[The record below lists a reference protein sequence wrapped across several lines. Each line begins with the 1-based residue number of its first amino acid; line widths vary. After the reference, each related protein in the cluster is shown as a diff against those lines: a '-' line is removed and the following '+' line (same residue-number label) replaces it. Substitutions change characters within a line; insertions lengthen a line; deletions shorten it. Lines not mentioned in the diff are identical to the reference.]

1 MNSFITWVG
10 GKYSLRN
17 LIIKEFPVDVSSYV
31 EVFGGA
37 AWILFAR
44 EKSRGVEVYNDVNHD
59 LVNLFRCV
67 KFHPKALQEELQ
79 WCLISREEFQQAKL
93 DFNNPGLTDI
103 QRAARFFLLIKCS
116 YGANRRSF
124 SGRRVSLK
132 NIVDDLEV
140 FSERLK
146 TTIIEQ
152 LDFEKLI
159 PLYDRNET
167 LFYVDPPY
175 YGVQDYYA
183 AQFQESD
190 HLRLR
195 NVLENIKGKF
205 ILTYNDCP
213 FIRGLYQNYQIIPI
227 ERQSNMTSS
236 NTQERYREII
246 IKNFTA

>member
-1 MNSFITWVG
+1 MNSFITWLG

-17 LIIKEFPVDVSSYV
+17 QILKEFPIKVSSYV

-37 AWILFAR
+37 AWVLFAR
-44 EKSRGVEVYNDVNHD
+44 EKSPGVEVYNDVNHN
-59 LVNLFRCV
+59 LVSLFRCI
-67 KFHPKALQEELQ
+67 KYHPKALQEELQ

-93 DFNNPGLTDI
+93 DFNNPALTDI

-132 NIVDDLEV
+132 SVVDDLEL

-146 TTIIEQ
+146 STVIEQ

-159 PLYDRNET
+159 HLYDRTET
-167 LFYVDPPY
+167 LFYADPPY

-183 AQFQESD
+183 SQFQESD

-195 NVLENIKGKF
+195 NTLENVKGKF
-205 ILTYNDCP
+205 ILTYNDCS
-213 FIRGLYQNYQIIPI
+213 FIREMYRDFQIIPI
-227 ERQSNMTSS
+227 ERQNNITSS
-236 NTQERYREII
+236 STQERYREII
-246 IKNFTA
+246 IKNYAT